1 MIQNLSKSNS
11 AWIFREAVDPEKLQ
25 IPDYFSII
33 IKPMDFGTITKKLK
47 NHEYYKI
54 ETFLE
59 DIILVF
65 NNCVRY
71 NGVNSQPGKLC
82 QETHKE
88 FRTLYQQLNI
98 AFYLSDPDYEQQ
110 KLLEMF

>member
-1 MIQNLSKSNS
+1 
-11 AWIFREAVDPEKLQ
+11 
-25 IPDYFSII
+25 
-33 IKPMDFGTITKKLK
+33 MDFGTITKKLK

-82 QETHKE
+82 
-88 FRTLYQQLNI
+88 
-98 AFYLSDPDYEQQ
+98 
-110 KLLEMF
+110 